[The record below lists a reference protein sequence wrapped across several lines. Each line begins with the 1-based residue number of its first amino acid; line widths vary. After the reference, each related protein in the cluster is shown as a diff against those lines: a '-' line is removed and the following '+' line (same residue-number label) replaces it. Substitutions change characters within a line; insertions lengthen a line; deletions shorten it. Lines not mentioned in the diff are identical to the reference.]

1 MEAFSWLWGCMLLAN
16 SSSVVW
22 LFPHP
27 GEMPPCLICAYVM
40 ENYESTHTFLVCL
53 FFLMMHTLLNTAYW
67 GFMVCS
73 VEVFCYIKAR
83 QQAARLSVN
92 HSGNRGICS
101 HILVIVCYFYF
112 DCLTYIWIH
121 VSLEFSASALLHL
134 WKISRPRMHVSILIL
149 TSGICFLVLNGDS
162 SNYPTRIPCCESLL
176 MQIWNVVEVVWSE
189 LDECG
194 GVDDEQY
201 VT

>member
-1 MEAFSWLWGCMLLAN
+1 
-16 SSSVVW
+16 
-22 LFPHP
+22 
-27 GEMPPCLICAYVM
+27 
-40 ENYESTHTFLVCL
+40 
-53 FFLMMHTLLNTAYW
+53 MMHTLLNRAYW

-92 HSGNRGICS
+92 HSGNQGICS
-101 HILVIVCYFYF
+101 LILVIVNFLITFYF
-112 DCLTYIWIH
+112 DCLTYLWIP
-121 VSLEFSASALLHL
+121 VSVEFKRNMLCSASFMKDSNFRA
-134 WKISRPRMHVSILIL
+134 RMHVSSLIF
-149 TSGICFLVLNGDS
+149 TGGFCFLVSNGDS
-162 SNYPTRIPCCESLL
+162 SNYPTHIPSCESLL
-176 MQIWNVVEVVWSE
+176 MQIWNVVEVVWRE